1 MLAHAH
7 SQSGTMSRAMP
18 QGQPQRLQRIEGEW
32 RLEMEQL
39 VYGGPTMLR
48 PRRFEI
54 RGQQAILQHLREQG
68 DQDALAMEAERLFSD
83 DMSGTHTYIVRGS
96 AWSPLTPEIDLST
109 AVTPAA
115 SAKSGVEIAPVL
127 EQLKRCEKRIAAL
140 ELTVKELRLR
150 LQVLSETGVGAPAES
165 GYERADERAGER
177 EREREPRGGAEPE
190 FGAGRP
196 AIASY
201 PAVAIPGASGDKPA
215 VGLPAAS
222 VLGDLVRSLAGPEAS
237 LMPLEDPTWDERN
250 GPAFCSI
257 LSSDGGDEVAAVVLE
272 FESAIRLAAALL
284 MESAE
289 TVEIALQEQSMT
301 DDLLDAASEVC
312 NTIAASFN
320 KVPGNPH
327 LRAAKLTKLQDGSA
341 DWLSSPRGQV
351 GYRHGQGGRVILL
364 AR

>member
-1 MLAHAH
+1 
-7 SQSGTMSRAMP
+7 MP

-68 DQDALAMEAERLFSD
+68 DQDALAMEAERLFSED
-83 DMSGTHTYIVRGS
+83 LSGTHTYIVRGS
-96 AWSPLTPEIDLST
+96 AWSPLTPEIDLSPAEGPSARS
-109 AVTPAA
+109 AVEV
-115 SAKSGVEIAPVL
+115 GPVL

-140 ELTVKELRLR
+140 ELTVKELRIR
-150 LQVLSETGVGAPAES
+150 LQVLSESAVSAPADHEH
-165 GYERADERAGER
+165 ER
-177 EREREPRGGAEPE
+177 ERERDHGRERDHDRERDYDRESRGGEQPG

-201 PAVAIPGASGDKPA
+201 PAVASPGASSKPA
-215 VGLPAAS
+215 VGLPAAT

-237 LMPLEDPTWDERN
+237 LMPLDDPSWEERN

-257 LSSDGGDEVAAVVLE
+257 LSNDSGEELGAVVLE

-301 DDLLDAASEVC
+301 EDLLDAASEVC

-320 KVPGNPH
+320 KVSGNPH
-327 LRAAKLTKLQDGSA
+327 LRAAKLTKLQDGGPG
-341 DWLSSPRGQV
+341 WLSAARGQV
-351 GYRHGQGGRVILL
+351 GYRHGQGGKLILL